1 MSSVPKADLISICRG
16 AAMELFQSAL
26 TQVNNNIKDP
36 NTSADKKRKIVL
48 SFEFAP
54 YIDRS
59 GGNVTVKVETKL
71 SSHQGVDGSFYLR
84 KNGPTIEAFTQDDR
98 QMGIF
103 DGEGEAESVE
113 DPAEVK

>member
-84 KNGPTIEAFTQDDR
+84 KTGAIVEAFTQDDR

-113 DPAEVK
+113 DAAEVK

>member
-1 MSSVPKADLISICRG
+1 LLTNQRNEALQCLPCQKLILSLS
-16 AAMELFQSAL
+16 AAEPLWNS
-26 TQVNNNIKDP
+26 KDP

-84 KNGPTIEAFTQDDR
+84 KTGAIVEAFTQDDR

-113 DPAEVK
+113 DAAEVK